1 MKVAMVWTVDE
12 IGPQKINSVVE
23 TRNEP
28 RCLTIITTDG
38 SSHIMW
44 ECLKHWHI
52 KDEKED

>member
-1 MKVAMVWTVDE
+1 MKVAMVWTVDGIE
-12 IGPQKINSVVE
+12 PQKINNVVE

-44 ECLKHWHI
+44 EYLKHWHI
-52 KDEKED
+52 ENKKED